1 MIKKIEG
8 LDALITL
15 EELDLYDNQ
24 LEKIENLEPLVN
36 LKYKKNY
43 FVTTSSQYTLVM
55 HLSCTHFYLNPFEF
69 HSIILQDF
77 GSFLQYHQGG

>member
-1 MIKKIEG
+1 MIEKIEG

-36 LKYKKNY
+36 LKYKK
-43 FVTTSSQYTLVM
+43 
-55 HLSCTHFYLNPFEF
+55 
-69 HSIILQDF
+69 
-77 GSFLQYHQGG
+77 